1 MMTENIKIDFLKNI
15 QLFSSLTDEE
25 LSRIGTRI
33 TIEEFKKNEVV
44 LREED
49 TSEYMYIILFGK
61 VKVIQTTEDG
71 KEIILAVH
79 KSDDF
84 FGEVSLIDG
93 KTSPATVQTQEDS
106 LIAFI
111 AKKDFYSLL
120 VTQSKVLEKM
130 LHIFCSRLRESWE
143 RIYMLNAKN
152 ASDRVKLLFL
162 TLSHKNG
169 SATSDGIVLN
179 LKLTH
184 QEIAEMAGL
193 SRETVTRILDKLQKD
208 GEISILK
215 NKMICMKSTFLQRI

>member
-79 KSDDF
+79 KADDF

-111 AKKDFYSLL
+111 AKKDFTHCG
-120 VTQSKVLEKM
+120 TQSKKCSRRAY
-130 LHIFCSRLRESWE
+130 IFCSRLRESWRDIYAECQE
-143 RIYMLNAKN
+143 RL
-152 ASDRVKLLFL
+152 DRVKLLFL

-169 SATSDGIVLN
+169 SAT
-179 LKLTH
+179 
-184 QEIAEMAGL
+184 
-193 SRETVTRILDKLQKD
+193 
-208 GEISILK
+208 
-215 NKMICMKSTFLQRI
+215 